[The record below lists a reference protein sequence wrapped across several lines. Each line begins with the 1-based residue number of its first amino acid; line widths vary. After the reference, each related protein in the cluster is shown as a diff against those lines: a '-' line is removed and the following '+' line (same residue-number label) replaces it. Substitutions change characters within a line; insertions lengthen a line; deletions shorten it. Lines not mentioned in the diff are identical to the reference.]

1 MNDLAVVLPYA
12 VLRNNS
18 ANTGGRINITM
29 TTDHGP
35 WIADRIAADFNIIAQ
50 HGTELFDASFH
61 LLRPV
66 VDDDKF
72 LITLYVGCDGSCS
85 HMAVIAKDAVADI
98 IVMRCLDMVKKD
110 DILQLHGISSDT
122 VGTGQS

>member
-1 MNDLAVVLPYA
+1 MAA
-12 VLRNNS
+12 
-18 ANTGGRINITM
+18 
-29 TTDHGP
+29 DHGSR
-35 WIADRIAADFNIIAQ
+35 IADRIAADFNIIAQ